1 MLQPCGELRG
11 HSDSINSLDAS
22 SDGASL
28 GLASASDDGAVRL
41 WDLASGRSTRAM
53 MLPEGAAAQ
62 SVVLGRGEGPAAHC
76 AFAASDRT
84 VCAYDL
90 RAPGIVLRQPAQ
102 RVGDAHDEVG
112 QLALSEDGAFLAAA
126 DDAGTVHVFDL
137 AAGRPPVVLHG
148 HDTICASVAFRPRRD
163 LPPDGLGLQ
172 LCSGGMDARC
182 IHWDASTG
190 RPVSEWAL
198 TPAEG
203 GGGGQPGGGGGG
215 GEGHEAGA
223 DYVAPTSFNP
233 RFVHGLSYSPDGRA
247 VAVALGDG
255 SLELRDADTGG
266 LLASRAAHRAAASQ
280 ALFTTLREPGA
291 PLDGADRLV
300 LLTAGDDRRLRL
312 WAAEGLGAPRAA
324 AADAD
329 AASTD
334 GAAGKR
340 RKGGPGG
347 RAVTTARGGGGG
359 GGGSGRRGA
368 SGGGPFVGL
377 SPLGET
383 DLPDKPNWVAQ
394 VGSAVCVADSSSV
407 VRLYRVPQ

>member
-11 HSDSINSLDAS
+11 HSDSINCLDAS
-22 SDGASL
+22 ADGASL
-28 GLASASDDGAVRL
+28 GLASASDDGSVRL

-62 SVVLGRGEGPAAHC
+62 GVVLGRGEGPAAHC

-126 DDAGTVHVFDL
+126 DDAGAVHVFDL

-182 IHWDASTG
+182 IHWDASAG

-203 GGGGQPGGGGGG
+203 GGSGQPGGGSG

-255 SLELRDADTGG
+255 AIELRDADTGG
-266 LLASRAAHRAAASQ
+266 LLASRSAHRAATSQ
-280 ALFTTLREPGA
+280 AHFTTLREPGA

-312 WAAEGLGAPRAA
+312 WAAEGLGASRA
-324 AADAD
+324 AADAAA
-329 AASTD
+329 AASAD

-347 RAVTTARGGGGG
+347 RDVTTACGGGERHAA
-359 GGGSGRRGA
+359 SG
-368 SGGGPFVGL
+368 GGGPFVGL

-394 VGSAVCVADSSSV
+394 VGSAVCVADTSSV